1 MQLSL
6 RPNYLPPSS
15 VSPFTSYLLRRE
27 KDQEKKKSIRELTDV
42 SRPAPKFTF
51 RLVSKHMAHSGGA
64 FTSVFGAP
72 ENPDTQCYRLV
83 RNNLDHG
90 ENIHENIHVLD
101 TWGKESLEHTKVK
114 DAYAVWAAAE
124 ENCFWG

>member
-15 VSPFTSYLLRRE
+15 ASPFTSYLLRRE
-27 KDQEKKKSIRELTDV
+27 KDQEKKKIIRELTDI

-51 RLVSKHMAHSGGA
+51 RLVSKHMAHSDEA
-64 FTSVFGAP
+64 FTSVFDAP
-72 ENPDTQCYRLV
+72 ENLDTQCYRLV
-83 RNNLDHG
+83 RNNLEHG
-90 ENIHENIHVLD
+90 ENIHVLD
-101 TWGKESLEHTKVK
+101 TWGKESLEHPEVK

-124 ENCFWG
+124 KNCFWG